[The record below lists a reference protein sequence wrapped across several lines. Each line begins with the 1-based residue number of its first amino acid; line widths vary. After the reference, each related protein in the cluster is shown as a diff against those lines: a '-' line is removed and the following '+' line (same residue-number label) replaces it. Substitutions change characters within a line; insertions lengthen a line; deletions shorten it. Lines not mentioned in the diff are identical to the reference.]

1 MKTNGI
7 IFIIAFLIAFGGGY
21 LFFGQ
26 SEKGGTDQA
35 NVQSTT
41 SQNTDKADVKEDVS
55 SVPAEAEALMN
66 NSCLSCHAVSSMG
79 LEGGTTGPDL
89 SNVFMN
95 IEGKHG
101 KDLDAFL
108 QEPTTAVM
116 SGVISGDPLSDE
128 ERTEIVNFLKK
139 ASEQ

>member
-7 IFIIAFLIAFGGGY
+7 IFVIAFLLAFGGGY

-26 SEKGGTDQA
+26 NDKSEIEQA
-35 NVQSTT
+35 TVQNNT
-41 SQNTDKADVKEDVS
+41 SENTEIEDASKDVS

-89 SNVFMN
+89 SNVFTN

-116 SGVISGDPLSDE
+116 SGVISGSPLSDDD
-128 ERTEIVNFLKK
+128 RDEIINFLKK